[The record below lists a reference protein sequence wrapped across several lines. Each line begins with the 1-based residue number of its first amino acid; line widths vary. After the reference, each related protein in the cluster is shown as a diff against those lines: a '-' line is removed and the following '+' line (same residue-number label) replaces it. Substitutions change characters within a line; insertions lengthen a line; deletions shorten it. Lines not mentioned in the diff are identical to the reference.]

1 MIFRELKR
9 GKRTLGA
16 LLYLYGP
23 GKANEHTN
31 PHLVGAWS
39 DHVKDPARSS
49 ESSLEHLA
57 MLLDMPVHAMRA
69 KKLDQHV
76 WHGVIA
82 LPDGDRQLTDAEWK
96 EITAQAVQAAGLTDG
111 PDDPGCRWV
120 AIRHAD
126 DHVHI
131 LATLARQDGT
141 RATSGDRMKNNWLRM
156 QEAAAEWEIRYG
168 LQQTPKAERTAKKRP
183 TRGEVEKAQRNAR
196 PETPRETLQAKVRQA
211 AAVARSDDE
220 FFAALQKAG
229 LRVQRRVAPDGRTT
243 GYSVALPGD
252 RTASGRAV
260 WFSGS
265 KLSPDLSLPRVR
277 ERWGETTPRAA
288 GTQEPAVASRAEA
301 WQRAAEHVHQA
312 AALLG
317 RQGQEAAAGELAALS
332 DFLTTYAT
340 DAPLAVRDEI
350 KAAAVAFER
359 AGRAPTSRRL
369 DSEASRHFQSATRL
383 IVGGAAAVAGGGEAA
398 AAVALLAAA
407 ALAIIAAIRWHQARR
422 FAAQEQAARAA
433 AVHLRAATEIAYG
446 ATSGRG
452 RGGGSMWHRTA
463 MQPAGPELTAHYE
476 QAVRAALPQHAG
488 TIVTE
493 AAWPA
498 LAATLRTLENA
509 GYAPVDVL
517 SQVSRARGFGDA
529 DSISEVLVWRLQRRM
544 EQDARTG
551 RLPQAAATA
560 AAAGTGKD
568 DASPARPTLP
578 GQSTGQPAETMPGHP
593 PMPPVTRGQ
602 QRGPADPDTRLGD
615 ADDALTL
622 AETVHQAVPEHAA
635 AVLADPASA
644 ALAATLATAAG
655 QGYRPAELL
664 AQVAAVREL
673 DSADSVAE
681 ILTWRAQGRMRR
693 DQQPAPRT
701 RTAQARTTPPKSPAP
716 RRTLGEQSPAQRAAQ
731 QAAQQRN
738 QPRRHG
744 R

>member
-23 GKANEHTN
+23 GKANEHVN

-82 LPDGDRQLTDAEWK
+82 LPDGDRKLTDAEWK
-96 EITAQAVQAAGLTDG
+96 EITAQAVQAAGLTNG

-156 QEAAAEWEIRYG
+156 QDAAAEWEIRYG
-168 LQQTPKAERTAKKRP
+168 LQQTPKSERTAKKRP
-183 TRGEVEKAQRNAR
+183 TRGEIEKAQRNQR

-211 AAVARSDDE
+211 AATARSDDE

-229 LRVQRRVAPDGRTT
+229 LRVQRRTAPDGRTT

-252 RTASGRAV
+252 RTAGGRAV

-288 GTQEPAVASRAEA
+288 SAPEPAVASRAEA

-317 RQGQEAAAGELAALS
+317 QQGQEAAAGELAALS

-350 KAAAVAFER
+350 KAAAAAFEQ
-359 AGRAPTSRRL
+359 AGRAPTSRKL
-369 DSEASRHFQSATRL
+369 DSEASRHFHSATRL
-383 IVGGAAAVAGGGEAA
+383 IVGGAAAVAGGGDAA
-398 AAVALLAAA
+398 AAVALLAAV
-407 ALAIIAAIRWHQARR
+407 ALAIIAAIRWHQARQ

-446 ATSGRG
+446 ATTGRG
-452 RGGGSMWHRTA
+452 RGGGPMWARTA
-463 MQPAGPELTAHYE
+463 SQSAGPELTAHYE
-476 QAVRAALPQHAG
+476 PAVRAALPHHAS

-509 GYAPVDVL
+509 GYTPADVL
-517 SQVSRARGFGDA
+517 TQVSRARGFGDA
-529 DSISEVLVWRLQRRM
+529 DSISEVLVWRVQRRM

-551 RLPQAAATA
+551 RLPQVATV
-560 AAAGTGKD
+560 G
-568 DASPARPTLP
+568 PTLP
-578 GQSTGQPAETMPGHP
+578 GQPTGQPAETVPEHP
-593 PMPPVTRGQ
+593 PMPLVTRGQ
-602 QRGPADPDTRLGD
+602 QQRGPAGPDTRLGD
-615 ADDALTL
+615 GDDAPTL
-622 AETVHQAVPEHAA
+622 AETVRQAVPEHAA

-644 ALAATLATAAG
+644 ALATTLTAAAG
-655 QGYRPAELL
+655 QGYRPADVL

-681 ILTWRAQGRMRR
+681 VLTWRLQGRMRR

-701 RTAQARTTPPKSPAP
+701 RAARARTMPPKSPAP
-716 RRTLGEQSPAQRAAQ
+716 GRTPGEQSPAQRAAE
-731 QAAQQRN
+731 QAAYQRN
-738 QPRRHG
+738 RSRGPG